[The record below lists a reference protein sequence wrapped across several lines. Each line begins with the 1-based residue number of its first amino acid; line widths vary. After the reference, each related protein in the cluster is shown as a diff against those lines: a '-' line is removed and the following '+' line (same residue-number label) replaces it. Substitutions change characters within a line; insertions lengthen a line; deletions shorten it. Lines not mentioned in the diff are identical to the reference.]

1 MNKIY
6 TVDERFQIIDENLK
20 KLHAQQQFT
29 AQMLCAFIIST
40 GNKTQFVEYVKNAS
54 TDIEEMKEMKE
65 PMEHARTV
73 LLTLLD
79 SVQSK
84 P

>member
-54 TDIEEMKEMKE
+54 TDIEEMKE